1 MVQNQLKE
9 LNHNKS
15 FGPDEI
21 HPRMLAELSDYLS
34 LPLAVI
40 MNKSL
45 VEGSSPQDWKMAHVT
60 TIYKN
65 KGAENLAV
73 NYRPVSLTSVVCKLM
88 ESILRKHTMDHLS
101 DHNLLSNKQ
110 YRFLNNRSTVTQLL
124 YYLDKS
130 YESISEG
137 NVVDI
142 IYFGFA
148 KPFDTVP
155 HRRLCK
161 KLSAYGINGTILN
174 WITFLTGRTQSVK
187 VNQSFW
193 TIQTL

>member
-110 YRFLNNRSTVTQLL
+110 
-124 YYLDKS
+124 
-130 YESISEG
+130 
-137 NVVDI
+137 
-142 IYFGFA
+142 
-148 KPFDTVP
+148 
-155 HRRLCK
+155 
-161 KLSAYGINGTILN
+161 
-174 WITFLTGRTQSVK
+174 
-187 VNQSFW
+187 
-193 TIQTL
+193 